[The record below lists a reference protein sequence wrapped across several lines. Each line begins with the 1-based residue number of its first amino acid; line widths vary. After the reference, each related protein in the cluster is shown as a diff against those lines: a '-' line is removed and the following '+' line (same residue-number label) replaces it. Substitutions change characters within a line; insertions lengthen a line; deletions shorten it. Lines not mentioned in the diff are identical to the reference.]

1 MIERSISTTTF
12 RHYSNGIGSYNTNIK
27 ANTNNT
33 NNTSTDNEVFA
44 RLRQKYLKDNDIN
57 YAPLDILLAA
67 GLRDSCVESCRQQ
80 TGQSI
85 SSWSSIDMSAFSK
98 CMQLLCSRTGII
110 SPSFIVILLSLS
122 ISIEPTEYD
131 PEWPK
136 YINPSTRP
144 PIRVDF
150 ILVSESFFNS
160 SLDNSNNNH
169 GQDELPAMYA
179 SVDINPKTNT
189 MSDHYPIFISKKHEK
204 IPLY

>member
-1 MIERSISTTTF
+1 LIERSISTTTF
-12 RHYSNGIGSYNTNIK
+12 RHYSNGIESYNSNII
-27 ANTNNT
+27 ANTNT

-98 CMQLLCSRTGII
+98 CMQQLCSRTGII
-110 SPSFIVILLSLS
+110 SPSFIVIPLSL
-122 ISIEPTEYD
+122 SIEPTEYD

-136 YINPSTRP
+136 YINPTARP
-144 PIRVDF
+144 PIRLDF

-160 SLDNSNNNH
+160 SVDNSNNNP

-179 SVDINPKTNT
+179 SVDINPKTST
-189 MSDHYPIFISKKHEK
+189 MSDHYPIFISNKHEK